1 MDLPAR
7 VSNASVNKMELTISM
22 PGGLLL
28 ESSCRPNDFHNHAVS
43 ILQSALMDGWPPP
56 GAINIKLFVEHAVGL
71 YVNAAFNLLIGLSL
85 AQIELKAA

>member
-1 MDLPAR
+1 
-7 VSNASVNKMELTISM
+7 MELTISM

-28 ESSCRPNDFHNHAVS
+28 ELSCRPNDFHTHAVS